1 MADEQYYPPAVPKVD
16 HQKILVKC
24 AKVCNSFLIEVNRVH
39 RCWRPVMLVTN
50 FVVNITEV
58 ANSDRQ
64 SQIVEKVFINVFQF
78 FNRAEHK
85 KHNLFNQ
92 EEVFQFTDFLQ
103 IIWNECKGEVRFQ
116 KNGSTLY
123 ENDRL

>member
-1 MADEQYYPPAVPKVD
+1 
-16 HQKILVKC
+16 
-24 AKVCNSFLIEVNRVH
+24 
-39 RCWRPVMLVTN
+39 MLVTN

-58 ANSDRQ
+58 RSIITKSR
-64 SQIVEKVFINVFQF
+64 KGFINVFQF

-103 IIWNECKGEVRFQ
+103 IIWNECKGEVRFKKVVQ
-116 KNGSTLY
+116 HYMKMSVY
-123 ENDRL
+123 DRHKKSDWSFIGHFAKEWLFLC

>member
-1 MADEQYYPPAVPKVD
+1 
-16 HQKILVKC
+16 
-24 AKVCNSFLIEVNRVH
+24 
-39 RCWRPVMLVTN
+39 MLVTN

-58 ANSDRQ
+58 RSTITK
-64 SQIVEKVFINVFQF
+64 SPKGFINVFQF

-103 IIWNECKGEVRFQ
+103 IIWNECKGEVKFQ
-116 KNGSTLY
+116 KTVHLNMKM
-123 ENDRL
+123 NDIEK